1 MPLIRPAALCLTAL
15 SLVCLGAAAQ
25 TKPAAAASPPS
36 KTITGKSAVGKLMT
50 FKELESCLKEYD
62 QLKPKADDLNNRRTA
77 LSEERKLIEA
87 EADGLRND
95 GQAAALQAKVSAFN
109 QRQVAFKDRVEAFNK
124 RSTEFNANPPSG
136 SAGDRERKA
145 LDVER
150 EQLLAMEGPLRT
162 EGQALTTERETIAN
176 SLKQRTDAQGAKAAD
191 WNTRSKALD
200 DEVATFEET
209 RLAWSE
215 RCGNRPYNE
224 DHEKIIRSGK

>member
-1 MPLIRPAALCLTAL
+1 MPLIRPAALCAMAL
-15 SLVCLGAAAQ
+15 SLASLGAAAQ
-25 TKPAAAASPPS
+25 TKPAAAPVPS
-36 KTITGKSAVGKLMT
+36 KTITGKAAVGKLMT

-62 QLKPKADDLNNRRTA
+62 QLKPKADDLNSRRAA
-77 LSEERKLIEA
+77 LTEERKSIEA
-87 EADGLRND
+87 EAEALRND
-95 GQAAALQAKVSAFN
+95 GQAAALQAKVTAFN
-109 QRQVAFKDRVEAFNK
+109 QRQVAFKERVEAFNK

-145 LDVER
+145 LDAER
-150 EQLLAMEGPLRT
+150 DQLLALEGPLRT

-176 SLKQRTDAQGAKAAD
+176 NLKQRTDAQGAKAND
-191 WNTRSKALD
+191 WNARSKALD
-200 DEVATFEET
+200 DEVAGFEET